1 MEKNTQYL
9 LGGAAVVAV
18 GAYLIWSRKSGA
30 EGAESGGAGASWA
43 DAPMLKAA
51 AALPVKQYNDYQA
64 EPLPDTFFAVDLST
78 LPFSPRTLP
87 KGYTVVVSAQEN
99 KEWLASGGTGSI
111 FYDPSKPGQSV
122 RIWYAK
128 PV

>member
-18 GAYLIWSRKSGA
+18 GAYVLWSRKSGTA
-30 EGAESGGAGASWA
+30 GAEADARASWA

-51 AALPVKQYNDYQA
+51 AALPLKQYNDYLA

-78 LPFSPRTLP
+78 SPFSPRTLP
-87 KGYTVVVSAQEN
+87 KGYTVIVSAQEN
-99 KEWLASGGTGSI
+99 KEWLASGGSGSI

-128 PV
+128 PL